1 MQHQQSKL
9 GWILV
14 VVAVAGAAAATVG
27 CGDDDGMMTPTDAG
41 VMGTDAGE
49 VMLPS
54 VKRGPTAAAGC
65 LPDAMGLPTCT
76 ASVYTNR
83 GTNTVPTPGAAIDYT
98 FTVKDFQTDDTVA
111 GVMVQLFTNNV
122 VADTCVAPDCLL
134 GMSDAMG
141 SFMAHG
147 PANAWYAYRMLPKM
161 GPTAAATVVGSVQ
174 YNEPAPA
181 MSGSTVEGNSVSRAT
196 LNLIPTV
203 LGFRQ
208 QMGTAIIAGAVR
220 DSENQEVFGAVI
232 RAYGSDGMLIVEGEA
247 MASPHIRYFNGDSFP
262 SPTAM
267 FTDVDGL
274 YAVANI
280 PPDRSPIRLE
290 AWGRLTDADMTPVIL
305 GCETAR
311 IFGDT
316 VTIINIVPLRS
327 DGPADC
333 PRM

>member
-1 MQHQQSKL
+1 MMQQQSKL
-9 GWILV
+9 GWIVVV
-14 VVAVAGAAAATVG
+14 VVAGVIAGGVG
-27 CGDDDGMMTPTDAG
+27 CGDDDVMPPPGDAG
-41 VMGTDAGE
+41 MMGTDAGT

-54 VKRGPTAAAGC
+54 VKRGPTEAAGC
-65 LPDAMGLPTCT
+65 PAGAACT
-76 ASVYTNR
+76 AAVYTSR
-83 GTNTVPTPGAAIDYT
+83 GTNTQPAAGAMIDYT

-122 VADTCVAPDCLL
+122 VEDTCVAPNCLL

-141 SFMAHG
+141 QFPAMG

-174 YNEPAPA
+174 YNEPAPMA
-181 MSGSTVEGNSVSRAT
+181 SGANVDGNSVSRAT

-208 QMGTAIIAGAVR
+208 QMGTAIVAGAVR
-220 DSENQEVFGAVI
+220 DSENQEVFGAII
-232 RAYGSDGMLIVEGEA
+232 RAYGSDGMLIVEGDA
-247 MASPHIRYFNGDSFP
+247 MADPHIRYFNGDSFP
-262 SPTAM
+262 SPVAA

-274 YAVANI
+274 YAVANV
-280 PPDRSPIRLE
+280 PPTRSPVRLE
-290 AWGRLTDADMTPVIL
+290 AWGRLTDADTDPVLL
-305 GCETAR
+305 GCESVR

-316 VTIINIVPLRS
+316 VTIMNIVPLRS